1 MKQIY
6 SFITNNSI
14 PLYVQQKCIHKNE
27 IKRIIKSHF
36 QGHENITSYTGVNLI
51 KVMQFYWKLQN
62 IAERNYQRQVNG
74 KAFHI
79 HGLQDLHY

>member
-1 MKQIY
+1 M
-6 SFITNNSI
+6 
-14 PLYVQQKCIHKNE
+14 
-27 IKRIIKSHF
+27 RSHF
-36 QGHENITSYTGVNLI
+36 QGHENIISYTGVNLI